1 MSLLVESGGI
11 FFAAY
16 CTDSPGVS
24 IGQKVTK
31 SEFGFEM

>member
-11 FFAAY
+11 FLPPIVQIAL
-16 CTDSPGVS
+16 GVS